1 MLLGFFFRTR
11 GNRGR
16 ESRQIFDGILSGKF
30 NHENFSGQLFADSQT
45 KWLFV
50 LIAEG
55 ILGFSV
61 QNIIAT
67 NAKWYCVVIVSTCA
81 YQSKLPISIFL
92 SFFSFLFQIQFI
104 SKKTII
110 RDMSGIQNVLPFC
123 FEHFKKTVSID
134 FRLHNIYLLLYNQT
148 IFTKVKRLFKRSTV
162 KLMTMKDLQK
172 LP

>member
-11 GNRGR
+11 GNRG

-81 YQSKLPISIFL
+81 YQSNCRSQ
-92 SFFSFLFQIQFI
+92 FSFPFFLFC
-104 SKKTII
+104 SKFNSFQKKKQ
-110 RDMSGIQNVLPFC
+110 SLGICLAFKMFFPFALSTLKRP
-123 FEHFKKTVSID
+123 FQLT
-134 FRLHNIYLLLYNQT
+134 LGYT
-148 IFTKVKRLFKRSTV
+148 IFICCFTTKRSLL
-162 KLMTMKDLQK
+162 KLNAYSNDQQ
-172 LP
+172 